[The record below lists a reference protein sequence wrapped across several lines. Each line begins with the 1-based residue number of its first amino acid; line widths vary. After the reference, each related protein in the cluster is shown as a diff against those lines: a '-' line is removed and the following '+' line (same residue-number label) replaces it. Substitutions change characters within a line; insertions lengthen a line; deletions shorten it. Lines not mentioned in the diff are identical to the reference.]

1 MGIKSCVKRV
11 LMPSKK
17 VYCNLY
23 GINESEKLKG
33 KNIVVTGGSSGIGKA
48 IAFCACKAGANV
60 LVVGRNEERLKLVA
74 NDFSNNCFYYVC
86 DIANEIEQDI
96 FFDFENKLQGHIDV
110 LVNNAGIY
118 VDNKYLNYSSSE
130 FDEIMNTN
138 TKSPF
143 ILSQLYIRYCLLH
156 KKQGNIIFTTSN
168 RSLMGDFGPYGMSKA
183 AINNLIEGLARE
195 NIATGIRVNG
205 VAPGMTASGIN
216 GLTSSDNLYTS
227 SARGERVLLPEEIA
241 EVVCFLASDISK
253 CITGAIIPCDD
264 GDRLR

>member
-1 MGIKSCVKRV
+1 MNIKSFAKRI
-11 LMPSKK
+11 LLPSKK

-48 IAFCACKAGANV
+48 IAHCACKAGANV
-60 LVVGRNEERLKLVA
+60 LIIGRNEERLKVVA
-74 NDFSNNCFYYVC
+74 NAFSNNCFYYVC
-86 DIANEIEQDI
+86 DIAKEIDKDV
-96 FFDFENKLQGHIDV
+96 FSTFENKLQGHIDV

-130 FDEIMNTN
+130 FDDIMKTN
-138 TKSPF
+138 AKSPF
-143 ILSQLYIRYCLLH
+143 ILSQYYIKYCLMQ
-156 KKQGNIIFTTSN
+156 KEQGNLIFTTSN

-195 NIATGIRVNG
+195 NISTGIRVNG

-227 SARGERVLLPEEIA
+227 SARGGRVLLPEEIA

>member
-1 MGIKSCVKRV
+1 MGIKSIAKAI

-17 VYCNLY
+17 IYCNIY

-33 KNIVVTGGSSGIGKA
+33 KNIVITGGSSGIGKA
-48 IAFCACKAGANV
+48 IARCACNAGANV
-60 LVVGRNEERLKLVA
+60 LVVGRNEERLKDVVKE
-74 NDFSNNCFYYVC
+74 FPENCRYCVC
-86 DIANEIEQDI
+86 DISCKIENSI
-96 FFDFENKLQGHIDV
+96 FLEFEKIINGTIDV

-118 VDNKYLNYSSSE
+118 VDNKYLDYSSVE

-138 TKSPF
+138 TKGPF
-143 ILSQLYIRYCLLH
+143 ILSQLYIKYCLSNKL
-156 KKQGNIIFTTSN
+156 QGNIIFTTSN

-195 NIATGIRVNG
+195 NIYTGIRVNG

-216 GLTSSDNLYTS
+216 GLTPSDNLYTS
-227 SARGERVLLPEEIA
+227 SAKGERVLLPEEIA